1 MVVVGV
7 DTHKRSYTVVAA
19 DQAGRWLGELTL
31 GGETELE
38 ELLAWAPRFGEE
50 QTWAVEDCRPYSS
63 RLEELLLA
71 RGAKVVRVPPKL
83 MGKSR
88 RGSRAPG
95 KSDGI
100 DALAVARA
108 ALAEPDLPLARAHPA
123 AQELKLLV
131 DHREDLVGERRRHQ
145 CRLRGL
151 LHQLRPGWDPRP
163 GSLDRDKAL
172 AEIGRQ
178 LGEWEDRLVARLATE
193 VVIMIGELNGRIRR
207 LEREVKDR
215 ITPLAPTLLAVPGVG
230 PLGAAK
236 LYAETAGVERF
247 KSKAAYALWSG
258 TAPIPAS
265 SGGSARYRLN
275 RGGNRQANAALHRIA
290 VTQARCYQPAK
301 DYLSDRIAKG
311 NSKTEALRAL
321 RRHLSNRVYRELRA
335 DLHLTPLT

>member
-1 MVVVGV
+1 M
-7 DTHKRSYTVVAA
+7 
-19 DQAGRWLGELTL
+19 
-31 GGETELE
+31 
-38 ELLAWAPRFGEE
+38 
-50 QTWAVEDCRPYSS
+50 
-63 RLEELLLA
+63 
-71 RGAKVVRVPPKL
+71 
-83 MGKSR
+83 
-88 RGSRAPG
+88 
-95 KSDGI
+95 
-100 DALAVARA
+100 
-108 ALAEPDLPLARAHPA
+108 
-123 AQELKLLV
+123 
-131 DHREDLVGERRRHQ
+131 
-145 CRLRGL
+145 
-151 LHQLRPGWDPRP
+151 
-163 GSLDRDKAL
+163 
-172 AEIGRQ
+172 
-178 LGEWEDRLVARLATE
+178 ARLATE

-290 VTQARCYQPAK
+290 VTQTRCHQPAQ